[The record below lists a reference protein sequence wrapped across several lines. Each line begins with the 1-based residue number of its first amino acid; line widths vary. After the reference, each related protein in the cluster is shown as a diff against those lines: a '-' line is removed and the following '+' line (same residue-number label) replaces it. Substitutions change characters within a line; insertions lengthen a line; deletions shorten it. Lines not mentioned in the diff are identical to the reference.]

1 MMFVV
6 ARWLSVALP
15 RVAMLH
21 IAMVDNA
28 ERKEKERK
36 YVHLEVQMIEGIH
49 PS

>member
-28 ERKEKERK
+28 EFLGKKKKENMFTLKSR
-36 YVHLEVQMIEGIH
+36 
-49 PS
+49 